1 MIDVNLLQ
9 GWNKHLQECLHES
22 DKADVTLDEHDPSLL
37 RIHIITEGRSG
48 YTFDFTAQYVDDR
61 EIKVVFVDVERVNQ
75 TVDEHTDQIQSLTED
90 YVRHIHE
97 CAQIM
102 QRVTHA

>member
-1 MIDVNLLQ
+1 MIDSYLLQ
-9 GWNKHLQECLHES
+9 GWNTHLSECLHES

-37 RIHIITEGRSG
+37 RIHIVTEGRSG

-61 EIKVVFVDVERVNQ
+61 EIKVTFVDVEKDNRA
-75 TVDEHTDQIQSLTED
+75 TDEHTDRIQSLTDD

-97 CAQIM
+97 CAQIL